1 MCSWASY
8 IEKELQ
14 KAIEA
19 LEITEKRKKTA
30 PLNCNMDLNDQ
41 TSFATYLNK
50 KVDIQHKSLVILDG
64 MLSKVLK
71 YSFPLIAKA
80 AVRTE
85 AVKYGV
91 SY

>member
-1 MCSWASY
+1 
-8 IEKELQ
+8 
-14 KAIEA
+14 
-19 LEITEKRKKTA
+19 
-30 PLNCNMDLNDQ
+30 MDLNDQ

-80 AVRTE
+80 AERTE
-85 AVKYGV
+85 AVKYRLSYWQGSNKLFV
-91 SY
+91 SPQRYSSFLILLE